1 MYVTPYT
8 YHGATS
14 VRLGTHGLRLDPRAA
29 QHPQPAGWA
38 AAHCEHPR
46 ARAQQQNPGPKPEA
60 WAAAGPRGWR
70 WARSGP
76 GFCKQISRGFPR
88 VPGFR
93 VAGAGFG
100 FAFTVHGPCQVSRGY
115 RIGLSA
121 DYIYLDLPA
130 PYMCRLLATIL
141 MARGRWGFQFSS
153 DSDD

>member
-60 WAAAGPRGWR
+60 RAAAGPRGWR

-100 FAFTVHGPCQVSRGY
+100 FAFTDRATQIDVYAHGSM
-115 RIGLSA
+115 SA
-121 DYIYLDLPA
+121 TCSG
-130 PYMCRLLATIL
+130 MK
-141 MARGRWGFQFSS
+141 
-153 DSDD
+153 

>member
-60 WAAAGPRGWR
+60 RAAAGPR
-70 WARSGP
+70 P
-76 GFCKQISRGFPR
+76 GRGDIYSANQGR
-88 VPGFR
+88 VSAAAPGR
-93 VAGAGFG
+93 
-100 FAFTVHGPCQVSRGY
+100 P
-115 RIGLSA
+115 
-121 DYIYLDLPA
+121 
-130 PYMCRLLATIL
+130 
-141 MARGRWGFQFSS
+141 
-153 DSDD
+153 

>member
-60 WAAAGPRGWR
+60 RATAGPRGY
-70 WARSGP
+70 
-76 GFCKQISRGFPR
+76 I
-88 VPGFR
+88 VPIR
-93 VAGAGFG
+93 AGF
-100 FAFTVHGPCQVSRGY
+100 
-115 RIGLSA
+115 L
-121 DYIYLDLPA
+121 
-130 PYMCRLLATIL
+130 
-141 MARGRWGFQFSS
+141 
-153 DSDD
+153 

>member
-46 ARAQQQNPGPKPEA
+46 ARVQQQNPGPKPEA
-60 WAAAGPRGWR
+60 RAAAGPRGWR

-76 GFCKQISRGFPR
+76 GFCKQIFRGFPR
-88 VPGFR
+88 VPGCR

-100 FAFTVHGPCQVSRGY
+100 FAFTGQNVYQGIFPGVTKLKIWEALGVS
-115 RIGLSA
+115 LQSA
-121 DYIYLDLPA
+121 PL
-130 PYMCRLLATIL
+130 
-141 MARGRWGFQFSS
+141 
-153 DSDD
+153 